1 LTTHITKKSDME
13 SELVLDMPTI
23 DAGELAG
30 LLESEAPVQEEGMLD
45 GELNLEM
52 SDDEDDEDAGEG
64 DVGASAAH
72 LGGGGGDDG
81 SLDDAGILQ
90 LGKRE
95 AKLMGKALYKRWK
108 KLTKKS
114 SKKDGEKRKKKSSSS
129 DKHKEHSK
137 KSSGRQDDDDGK
149 ESKKKS
155 DSKKRSRAEDMF
167 AGSSGYPGTSAAAHL
182 GEHAAPL
189 RTTRSSKS
197 TTGGGSKNGPAKL
210 SAAQK
215 QLVYQAEA
223 KRIVQMMQEHRIRD
237 ENARR
242 VGQPPLHRLGITQD
256 VASVCRRAYMHRFL
270 VEEGIL
276 SELSHWIY
284 DMELNELGPLDL
296 RTLALDLL
304 SGFEVRGIRKMG
316 TPREDEEFDEAKAAK
331 RVDDLDAYRGV
342 CREDLEGTSLGTA
355 VNRLRT
361 NELETD
367 SNKKVATLLLQR
379 LSRAFQH
386 RRDDDDEAQ
395 PVVEVQWRCKG
406 DATVAPPFDPV
417 VSASDAFQQR
427 MFQPDPLDP
436 MSYLRCPPRRYNKG
450 YVTNLSHMKVQS
462 RGGAQH

>member
-1 LTTHITKKSDME
+1 
-13 SELVLDMPTI
+13 
-23 DAGELAG
+23 
-30 LLESEAPVQEEGMLD
+30 
-45 GELNLEM
+45 
-52 SDDEDDEDAGEG
+52 
-64 DVGASAAH
+64 
-72 LGGGGGDDG
+72 
-81 SLDDAGILQ
+81 
-90 LGKRE
+90 
-95 AKLMGKALYKRWK
+95 
-108 KLTKKS
+108 
-114 SKKDGEKRKKKSSSS
+114 
-129 DKHKEHSK
+129 
-137 KSSGRQDDDDGK
+137 
-149 ESKKKS
+149 
-155 DSKKRSRAEDMF
+155 
-167 AGSSGYPGTSAAAHL
+167 
-182 GEHAAPL
+182 
-189 RTTRSSKS
+189 
-197 TTGGGSKNGPAKL
+197 
-210 SAAQK
+210 
-215 QLVYQAEA
+215 
-223 KRIVQMMQEHRIRD
+223 
-237 ENARR
+237 
-242 VGQPPLHRLGITQD
+242 
-256 VASVCRRAYMHRFL
+256 MHRFL